1 MDIYF
6 DSRFIQE
13 LNKDIYDPQR
23 LHRRGMR
30 RLMDLFEDYVGICV
44 YSNLRDAEIISNYVL
59 QKLLNNNGIHDT
71 EEIFKI
77 KLKSRSVSAQM
88 LAFFG
93 ENHDVSLLK
102 EIQELGGLCFTSS
115 NYLDEVERF
124 LSYEK
129 PVYLKYG
136 DTLSFSWNELKDYG
150 FETDSILLIDK
161 YLLSNE
167 TKACEHFMPML
178 KGLFVRS
185 KSKRMTIISC
195 SDTGV
200 VNTRVRELINKF
212 CDENSIDK
220 DLIEIISFDPK
231 SPFNFHDR
239 YLFSR
244 YVTIDAGRGF
254 DNLFKRYYQRSD
266 AKLKIRTIFTQET
279 YNDFRQLIPTYQ
291 AYIEW
296 HNLSKNNRYSIPF
309 KSLG

>member
-6 DSRFIQE
+6 DSGFIQV
-13 LNKDIYDPQR
+13 LNKDIYDIKK

-44 YSNLRDAEIISNYVL
+44 YSNLSTDEIISNYPF
-59 QKLLNNNGIHDT
+59 QKLLNNNGTNDS
-71 EEIFKI
+71 EETFKI
-77 KLKSRSVSAQM
+77 KIKSRSVSAQM
-88 LAFFG
+88 MAFFG
-93 ENHDVSLLK
+93 ENSDVSLSK

-115 NYLDEVERF
+115 NYLNEVEKF

-136 DTLSFSWNELKDYG
+136 DNSSFNWNELKNYG

-161 YLLSNE
+161 YLLSSE
-167 TKACEHFMPML
+167 SKAREHFLPML
-178 KGLFVRS
+178 KGLFAKS
-185 KSKRMTIISC
+185 ISKRITIISC
-195 SDTGV
+195 YESGGENIQV
-200 VNTRVRELINKF
+200 KELIYEF
-212 CDENSIDK
+212 CDENYIDK
-220 DLIEIISFDPK
+220 DIIEIISFDPK

-244 YVTIDAGRGF
+244 YVTIDSGRGF
-254 DNLFKRYYQRSD
+254 DNLFKRYSQRSD

-279 YNDFRQLIPTYQ
+279 YNDFRLLISTYQ
-291 AYIEW
+291 DYIKW

>member
-6 DSRFIQE
+6 DSGFIQE
-13 LNKDIYDPQR
+13 LNKDIYDPQKLLR
-23 LHRRGMR
+23 KGMR
-30 RLMDLFEDYVGICV
+30 RLMDLFEDYDGICV
-44 YSNLRDAEIISNYVL
+44 YSNLSDAEIISNYVL
-59 QKLLNNNGIHDT
+59 LRILNNNGIHDT
-71 EEIFKI
+71 EEKFKI

-93 ENHDVSLLK
+93 ENSNVSLLK
-102 EIQELGGLCFTSS
+102 EIEELGGLCFTSI

-136 DTLSFSWNELKDYG
+136 ETLTFSWKELKDYG
-150 FETDSILLIDK
+150 FATDSILLIDK

-167 TKACEHFMPML
+167 TKTCEHFLPML
-178 KGLFVRS
+178 KGLFVSS

-195 SDTGV
+195 SETGV
-200 VNTRVRELINKF
+200 VNNGVRELINKF

-220 DLIEIISFDPK
+220 NIIEIISFDPK

-296 HNLSKNNRYSIPF
+296 HNLSKNNGYSIPF